1 MKISTVFAALPQLIS
16 TVFAARTVE
25 PPKALGAKPCHYNT
39 TGVKAHHNG
48 QDPPH
53 FVLYHNRWQSAN
65 NGFPTA
71 AELKGWNVLNAAFYL
86 ANLGPWDN
94 ALQWTTLPTGTRER
108 IKSDYAAAGVK
119 LLVSAFGSTDAPT
132 SWGLEPRALAK
143 KVADFVTD
151 WDFEGV
157 DVNYEDLNAF
167 ELGTAENWI
176 ATFTEELRSYL
187 PAPQYIIT
195 YAPLAPWFMK
205 GRWPGGGWLKV
216 HETVG
221 DLIDWYN
228 IQFYNQE
235 ASRYDTCETLLHE
248 SDGWFTGT
256 SVFEIADSGVPLN
269 KLVIGKPGAPEDAT
283 NTGYMHP
290 ADLGVCVTQAANEG
304 WDGGIM
310 AWQWWTA
317 DAAWIAAARGSAWP
331 VPPAE
336 GSGRFRMQTGRHV

>member
-1 MKISTVFAALPQLIS
+1 MKISTVFAALSQLIS
-16 TVFAARTVE
+16 TVFAARTVG

-39 TGVKAHHNG
+39 TAATVHHNS
-48 QDPPH
+48 QDTPR
-53 FVLYHNRWQSAN
+53 FVLYHDRC
-65 NGFPTA
+65 
-71 AELKGWNVLNAAFYL
+71 ELKGWNVLNVAFWL
-86 ANLGPWDN
+86 THGPWDN
-94 ALQWTTLPTGTRER
+94 ARQWTTLPTGIRQQ
-108 IKSDYAAAGVK
+108 IKSSYAAAGVK
-119 LLVSAFGSTDAPT
+119 LLVSAFGDSQWPT
-132 SWGLEPRALAK
+132 SSGEDPKALAK
-143 KVADFVTD
+143 RLADFVTD
-151 WDFEGV
+151 WEFEGV
-157 DVNYEDLNAF
+157 DDLGAFDRGIAED
-167 ELGTAENWI
+167 WI
-176 ATFTEELRSYL
+176 ATFTKELRGYL
-187 PAPQYIIT
+187 PSPDYIIT

-256 SVFEIADSGVPLN
+256 SIFEIADNGVPLS
-269 KLVIGKPGAPEDAT
+269 KLPGDERDAT

-290 ADLGVCVTQAANEG
+290 ADLGVCVTEAAKEG

-331 VPPAE
+331 VE
-336 GSGRFRMQTGRHV
+336 GSGRFRVQTGRYT